1 MGYQDREYFRE
12 SHSPYL
18 DLIRSTRVC
27 WGLVIV
33 IAIGFLAT
41 LFTADTTEPLQEYFR
56 IDPNAMIEGWQWQR
70 LLTAVFVTDKP
81 WHLAFALVLIWL
93 IGHELEQL
101 VGGVEF
107 LAFFLVAT
115 ILSNLAVTLAYY
127 YVVPNHGLGR
137 FDMASMNVTSFGPAG
152 PAMALM
158 AWAVLLGPHRVATYL
173 FIPMPMWIVGLLVMI
188 FDLFFFM
195 QHQPLAVKLAVHA
208 FSVPFA
214 CAYYFFNWRLT
225 GWRRATRRMPPQ
237 RQLSNVLQFPA
248 RRTGTR
254 SDDLPVPTPNT
265 QARRSLDEQ
274 LEAKLDAVLEKV
286 STSGMQSLTEEEKS
300 ILKKASEVMK
310 KRKG

>member
-12 SHSPYL
+12 ANSPYL

-41 LFTADTTEPLQEYFR
+41 LFTADTTEPLQEYFKL
-56 IDPNAMIEGWQWQR
+56 DPNAMIEGWQWQR
-70 LLTAVFVTDKP
+70 LLTAVFVADKP

-127 YVVPNHGLGR
+127 FVVPPHGLGR
-137 FDMASMNVTSFGPAG
+137 FGIPEVSSFGPAG
-152 PAMALM
+152 PAMALL
-158 AWAVLLGPHRVATYL
+158 AWAVLLGPNRVATYL
-173 FIPMPMWIVGLLVMI
+173 FVPMPMWIVGLLVLI

-195 QHQPLAVKLAVHA
+195 QHQPLAIRLAVHA

-225 GWRRATRRMPPQ
+225 GWRRPIRRMPSQ
-237 RQLSNVLQFPA
+237 RQLTNVLQFPA
-248 RRTGTR
+248 RRNGNR
-254 SDDLPVPTPNT
+254 SDDQPTPT
-265 QARRSLDEQ
+265 PSIPLRRTVDEQ

-310 KRKG
+310 KKKG